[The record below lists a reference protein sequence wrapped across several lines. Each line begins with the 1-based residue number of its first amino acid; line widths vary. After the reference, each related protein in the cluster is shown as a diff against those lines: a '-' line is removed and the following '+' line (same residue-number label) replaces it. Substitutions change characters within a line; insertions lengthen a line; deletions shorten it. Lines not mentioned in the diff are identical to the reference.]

1 MVYKITHEELS
12 ILVKELHKKQ
22 TSLMCYGTF
31 GIGKSFVVRDS
42 AIELAKKHNKTFIE
56 WAKITKEEKMEVFK
70 NPSSYFVLV
79 DVRLSEYGSED
90 LKGIP
95 KLDSNDF
102 LDWKISLWELL
113 IQKKDSMGILFL
125 DEFNLASPMVLSA
138 SYKILND
145 RTIGEGKI
153 CDDWAIIG
161 AGNLASDRA
170 FTFDLPLPLRDRCC
184 ECELQNSD
192 IENFTEYMVKKG
204 FMKEIIAFIN
214 AHSSVMRNVAQGDS
228 KVKNTTTRGWE
239 RLNNLIKDK
248 INIDKEFEILCST
261 AIGEGI
267 ASDFIAYC
275 KIQKKLNIEDFIKN
289 PQKILEIKGNEALSL
304 KYFLITCV
312 ADQYKDNK
320 LNFKKVIEICKVF
333 DKEDKPEYVTLLW
346 SLCISYAK
354 EKFRKEVTFS
364 EGEEEELIAKYSKYL
379 LNEV

>member
-1 MVYKITHEELS
+1 MKITHEELN
-12 ILVKELHKKQ
+12 ILVKQLFTKQ

-42 AIELAKKHNKTFIE
+42 AIELAQKHNREFVE
-56 WAKITKEEKMEVFK
+56 WAKITREKKLEVYT
-70 NPSSYFVLV
+70 NPEKYFVMV

-95 KLDSNDF
+95 KLDSSDY

-113 IQKKDSMGILFL
+113 LQKENSMGILFL

-153 CDDWAIIG
+153 TDDWAIIG
-161 AGNLASDRA
+161 AGNLASDKA

-184 ECELQNSD
+184 ECELQSAD
-192 IENFTEYMVKKG
+192 SESFTEYMVKKG

-214 AHSSVMRNVAQGDS
+214 AHSSVMREVASGDS
-228 KVKNTTTRGWE
+228 KIKNTTTRGWE
-239 RLNNLIKDK
+239 RLNNLIKDRT
-248 INIDKEFEILCST
+248 NIDREFELLSHT

-267 ASDFIAYC
+267 ASDFVAFC
-275 KIQKKLNIEDFIKN
+275 KIQKKLNIEEYIKN
-289 PQKILEIKGNEALSL
+289 PQKILEIQGDEALSL

-312 ADQYKDNK
+312 ADQYKDKK
-320 LNFKKVIEICKVF
+320 LDFKKVMEISSVF
-333 DKEDKPEYVTLLW
+333 DTEEKPEYVTLLW
-346 SLCISYAK
+346 QLCISYNEKQFREDVMGCGDK
-354 EKFRKEVTFS
+354 EEK
-364 EGEEEELIAKYSKYL
+364 LISKYGKYL
-379 LNEV
+379 F